1 MEIDRQKP
9 YATIYGGPIK
19 RYEQDGI
26 YYDLSGNEVVEKDI
40 DWAKKQKG
48 LGGRQLLMHYAK
60 DVGIEFSNDDKIES
74 VREKV
79 IVHMS

>member
-1 MEIDRQKP
+1 MEIDWEKP
-9 YATIYGGPIK
+9 YATIYGARKI
-19 RYEQDGI
+19 RYEQGGFN
-26 YYDLSGNEVVEKDI
+26 YDLSGNEVVEKDI

-60 DVGIEFSNDDKIES
+60 DVGIKFSNDDKIES

-79 IVHMS
+79 IEHMS

>member
-1 MEIDRQKP
+1 MKIDWEKP
-9 YATIYGGPIK
+9 YATRHGGPII

-26 YYDLSGNEVVEKDI
+26 YYDLSGNEVVEKDV

-79 IVHMS
+79 IAHMS

>member
-1 MEIDRQKP
+1 VEIDRQKP

-19 RYEQDGI
+19 RYEQEGVYFDS
-26 YYDLSGNEVVEKDI
+26 SGNEVVEKDV

-48 LGGRQLLMHYAK
+48 LGGRNLLMHYAR
-60 DVGIEFSNDDKIES
+60 DAGIEFANDDKIES

-79 IVHMS
+79 IAHMS